1 VAWRRSVVVPVA
13 GSDGGRGF
21 GSILLPEG
29 VRTVLP
35 PLPPLKSFSY
45 PSFRSEGGPA
55 GVSDLVHRLPHS
67 FGKPGGIGVF
77 ASVVYRQEF
86 ADLPITILCLF
97 PGDDPVLTFRAEER
111 AAQIEGSAK
120 GIGATHHTARPR

>member
-97 PGDDPVLTFRAEER
+97 SWGRPGSYLSSRRES
-111 AAQIEGSAK
+111 SADRGK
-120 GIGATHHTARPR
+120 R

>member
-1 VAWRRSVVVPVA
+1 MWPLPDQPV
-13 GSDGGRGF
+13 GEVSGRFHFRKG
-21 GSILLPEG
+21 
-29 VRTVLP
+29 RTVLP

-86 ADLPITILCLF
+86 ADNHLVFVFLGTTRFLPF
-97 PGDDPVLTFRAEER
+97 EQKREQRRGQR
-111 AAQIEGSAK
+111 
-120 GIGATHHTARPR
+120 

>member
-13 GSDGGRGF
+13 GSDGWRGF

-86 ADLPITILCLF
+86 CRFADNHLVFVFLGTTRFLPF
-97 PGDDPVLTFRAEER
+97 EQKREQR
-111 AAQIEGSAK
+111 
-120 GIGATHHTARPR
+120 R